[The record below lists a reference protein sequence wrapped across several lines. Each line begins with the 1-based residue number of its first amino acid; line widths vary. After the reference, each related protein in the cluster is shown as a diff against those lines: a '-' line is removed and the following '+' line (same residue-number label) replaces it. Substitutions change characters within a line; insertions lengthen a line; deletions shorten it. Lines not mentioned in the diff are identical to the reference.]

1 MFSNGQKIKTKP
13 CPSRE
18 FLSTIFSH
26 QGFSQI
32 FVLWTAELMYNEDI
46 KRAQSI
52 STGSGG
58 ATSEVKNFDHGDY
71 LYY

>member
-1 MFSNGQKIKTKP
+1 MFSNDQKIKTKLCLP
-13 CPSRE
+13 RV

-32 FVLWTAELMYNEDI
+32 FVLWTAELMFNKDI
-46 KRAQSI
+46 KRGQSI
-52 STGSGG
+52 STGSGR

-71 LYY
+71 